1 MNRREPQVSVVLPLY
16 NGERYLNDALSS
28 VLGQEGF
35 DDWEVV
41 AVDDGSTDGS
51 AEIVSSFA
59 DDRIR
64 LFHQENRGI
73 AATRNVA
80 ISRSTGRF
88 IAFLDQDDLW
98 HPEKLRAQIPLFA
111 ADPRVGLVYCQSGRV
126 GGDSEEIS
134 AGPTV
139 LASWMSGDVRRRML
153 LGNLVPGTAGVV
165 VRRECFDEVGL
176 FDETLNGSDDWEMW
190 ARIAARYDFRFV
202 PRELSYTRLHSANTS
217 LDVSRMRDQSLR
229 VRAMLFSD
237 PELTRGLDHREKR
250 RLHERATAR
259 IHSYCA
265 TWLLRS
271 GRYREAASDLLMA
284 VRHHPAKPRHAVLL
298 LFALLGWMPRCVQRR
313 LI

>member
-1 MNRREPQVSVVLPLY
+1 MHTQGPPQPIIETEDSRET
-16 NGERYLNDALSS
+16 G
-28 VLGQEGF
+28 
-35 DDWEVV
+35 
-41 AVDDGSTDGS
+41 VDDGSTDSS
-51 AEIVSSFA
+51 AEIVSGVA
-59 DDRIR
+59 DDRVR
-64 LFHQENRGI
+64 LCRQDNRGI
-73 AATRNVA
+73 AAARNVT
-80 ISRSTGRF
+80 ISKSAGRF

-98 HPEKLRAQIPLFA
+98 HPEKLARQMPLFLGA
-111 ADPRVGLVYCQSGRV
+111 PRVGLVYCQSGRV

-134 AGPTV
+134 AGPKV

-165 VRRECFDEVGL
+165 VRRECFEEVGL

-190 ARIAARYDFRFV
+190 ARIAARYEFRYV
-202 PRELSYTRLHSANTS
+202 PRALSFTRLHSANTS

-237 PELTRGLDHREKR
+237 PELTRGIGFREKR

-271 GRYREAASDLLMA
+271 GRYREAARDLAKA
-284 VRHHPAKPRHAVLL
+284 VRHHPGKPRHAVLL
-298 LFALLGWMPRCVQRR
+298 LFALLGWMPRCIERR